1 MNCSLFGLGSVCP
14 YPQQTSTVC
23 VAIFAVMEMEIRLF
37 RMLWF
42 RSEIISVCEN
52 RKNIA
57 TTFSR

>member
-42 RSEIISVCEN
+42 RSEIICVCEN